1 LDQRASAT
9 QTTPASTIEAPAS
22 RGRSLAEPE
31 APDQGREEDGE
42 LAPRHDVADLRETEG
57 EEHEQVAR
65 EVHRRGDGDRAPVLP
80 PLAGEGQPVAHHRRC
95 EERAHAE
102 PHEGDVR
109 ERVEAGDAG
118 LVDDRVRRDEEPRQ
132 ESPRRPGAA
141 RPRAP
146 TAPPA
151 DREVEARD
159 TGDDQS
165 HAHGSERRESLAE
178 DHQRGH
184 WHQRHAEAAR
194 DRVDA

>member
-1 LDQRASAT
+1 M
-9 QTTPASTIEAPAS
+9 
-22 RGRSLAEPE
+22 
-31 APDQGREEDGE
+31 
-42 LAPRHDVADLRETEG
+42 
-57 EEHEQVAR
+57 
-65 EVHRRGDGDRAPVLP
+65 
-80 PLAGEGQPVAHHRRC
+80 
-95 EERAHAE
+95 ERAHAE

-146 TAPPA
+146 TAPRA